1 MSGRASRGS
10 TSYLTHIDR
19 DYRHVRDPK
28 QRLSGRGSISEL
40 KEREY
45 AKSLVWLTVPPLGES
60 SGAGVQRVASSQ
72 EYSRAVLFCY

>member
-45 AKSLVWLTVPPLGES
+45 AKSLVWLTVPPPWRVFWRWGATGGE
-60 SGAGVQRVASSQ
+60 
-72 EYSRAVLFCY
+72 